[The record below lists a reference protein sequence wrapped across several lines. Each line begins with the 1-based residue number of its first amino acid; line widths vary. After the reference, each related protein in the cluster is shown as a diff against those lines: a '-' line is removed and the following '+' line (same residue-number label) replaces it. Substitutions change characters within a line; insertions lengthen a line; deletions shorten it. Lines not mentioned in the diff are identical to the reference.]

1 MRKSDLVFSIPFFC
15 CFPIHVFRKS
25 YLDEVQK
32 GSAQKSQ
39 ISNLPKARGFKN
51 ANISKE
57 MDYHSKK
64 VTLIGG
70 GMSMV

>member
-1 MRKSDLVFSIPFFC
+1 M
-15 CFPIHVFRKS
+15 FRKS